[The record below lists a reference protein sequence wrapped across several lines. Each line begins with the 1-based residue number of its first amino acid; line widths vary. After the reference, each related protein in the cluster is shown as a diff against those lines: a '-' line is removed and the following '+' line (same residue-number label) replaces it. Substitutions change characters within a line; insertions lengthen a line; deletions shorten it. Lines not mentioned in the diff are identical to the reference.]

1 LRESCSQD
9 CGKNE
14 AEAICGND
22 VREGT
27 EQCDGVDDLNCPG
40 SCNLACQ
47 CEEKGS
53 GFPWWF
59 VLLLLVLIGAT
70 IFYFN
75 KDYGKV
81 FSFFFLPILSI
92 LVLIILEVAGLFIN
106 KK

>member
-1 LRESCSQD
+1 M
-9 CGKNE
+9 
-14 AEAICGND
+14 
-22 VREGT
+22 
-27 EQCDGVDDLNCPG
+27 DDIANAYWTVFSIL
-40 SCNLACQ
+40 
-47 CEEKGS
+47 
-53 GFPWWF
+53 
-59 VLLLLVLIGAT
+59 VLLLFSAAIIIILEVINYIKARKKKKNKLKSNLITVGFAYFVLAT